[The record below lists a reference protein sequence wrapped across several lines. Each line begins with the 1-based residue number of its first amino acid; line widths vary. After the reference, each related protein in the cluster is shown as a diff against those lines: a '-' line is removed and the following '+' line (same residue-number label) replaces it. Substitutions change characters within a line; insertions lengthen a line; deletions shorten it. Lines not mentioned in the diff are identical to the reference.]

1 MAYKGLLTA
10 ILPTGAMTGT
20 ATIHSQVI
28 DATSFEG
35 IAFQPKW
42 TGTPTGTFIV
52 EVSLDY
58 VPNLAAGSAPRNSG
72 TWNDIQA
79 RVTTNPSGSAGS
91 SYIPV
96 YASCCGYIRITYT
109 NQTGSGVL
117 SGMVIGKTRG

>member
-1 MAYKGLLTA
+1 MSYKGLLTA

-28 DATSFEG
+28 DATQFEG
-35 IAFQPKW
+35 IAFQPQW

-58 VPNLAAGSAPRNSG
+58 VPNLASGGTPRNPG
-72 TWNDIQA
+72 TWDNLG
-79 RVTTNPSGSAGS
+79 VSFPSNPAGTS
-91 SYIPV
+91 SHCYCPV
-96 YASCCGYIRITYT
+96 YASCTGYIRLTYT
-109 NQTGSGVL
+109 NASGSGVL